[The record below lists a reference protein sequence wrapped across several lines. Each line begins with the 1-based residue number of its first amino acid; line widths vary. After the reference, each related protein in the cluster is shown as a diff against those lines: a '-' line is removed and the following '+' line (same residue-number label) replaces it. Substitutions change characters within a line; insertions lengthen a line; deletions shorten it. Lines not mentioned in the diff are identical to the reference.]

1 MTYLRY
7 VLATAAAAIAG
18 LLAFGLAPSYA
29 VVWGLGVAA
38 LAFVAVVIASNVL
51 LHPDDRDP
59 TIRPSNVPKR
69 RG

>member
-1 MTYLRY
+1 VTYLGY

-18 LLAFGLAPSYA
+18 LLAYGLSPSYE
-29 VVWGLGVAA
+29 VVWALGAA
-38 LAFVAVVIASNVL
+38 AVAFVAVMIANNVL